1 MKISQLA
8 LPIFL
13 FGLLLFFLTSCTGI
27 IPISPAPSPGT
38 TEEDATTISGQIK
51 MPLVCCVPV
60 EKGRET
66 EKSDDETEFWSV
78 IPGAI
83 VELKSSN
90 NCKKVL
96 DTTESDESG
105 NYTFKDVKPGL
116 YIITAYCPS
125 DNNYLVKDVAEKIAG
140 QALDAGIP
148 DCASTSTALVA
159 EYHNGCYN
167 GWYFCFNKYSAI
179 YKRVK
184 TIAEAIDQVDLV
196 VIENN
201 KTYDELVA
209 LVCDSLQNCCGSSP
223 GTTPS
228 NGGGTTPATETTISV
243 ADISGIKAPVTG
255 ETPVTSLTSDVSMSA
270 ISRASKATEQYTGT
284 VSWNPNHSK
293 FEANVVYT
301 ATITLI
307 PKEGFTFKG
316 VPENFFKVTGADKV
330 SNLPNSGVVTAVFPK
345 TEPLE
350 HTVTFKETNKC
361 KDVSIQVYNDEE
373 CQEANKVGDPITTN
387 NNGEASKDLPDGNY
401 WFIAKFVGYNDYKK
415 DFKVEGIDKTVEFT
429 MVETEYTV
437 SFKEKNELTGVSIQL
452 YSDAD
457 RTVPV
462 GSVLTTNS
470 SGIATANLSNGSYWF
485 TASLTDYDDYNDNFE
500 VWGAAKNVEFTM
512 VETVNTVNIA
522 AIPGVTPPVAGATP
536 VTAITETAQYTGTVD
551 WSPNNSPFEYDTPY
565 TATITLIAKS
575 GFTLTGVAK
584 DFFTV
589 DGADPVSNDANS
601 GVVTAVF
608 PKTAIEK
615 FTVTFPDPDN
625 GSLSAKVDDAAINS
639 GDEIEKGKSVV
650 FTASPDSSY
659 QVKGWKLNNN
669 PVDSTE
675 LTYTVNSLSSD
686 IEVEVEFEEIP
697 PATYEITFK
706 ETNELAGVSI
716 QLYSDADRTQP
727 LGGPGI
733 TNQDGEAI
741 RMLANGNYWFTAS
754 LAGSEDCEDSFEVDG
769 EGKTIEFTMVSAPQ
783 PDGLVLW
790 LDAEDY
796 DPDTGN
802 WTDLSSFNNDV
813 SQTSS
818 SNRPNLI
825 SSGLNGN
832 PVVRFDGTYDYLSL
846 NWSDSLGGSL
856 NTDSIT
862 IFMVLKNNDMS
873 GGSQTIIGRFNQ
885 AGHISFRKSGSEDVV
900 YAIAGVYDNRVYYQ
914 EPNGVGD
921 AGPYVLGFQ
930 YDHSVTTHRA
940 FVNGIQTDV
949 KTNTAVDINWPA
961 TSIGRDHTASSTEWS
976 GDIAEIRIY
985 NYALDDGERAAVE
998 AELQSKWLPI
1008 PDKYTVTF
1016 TNPANGSLTAKVDGS
1031 AISSGTGV
1039 EEGKDIIFT
1048 VVPTGSY
1055 VVDKWTVNGSTVSG
1069 ATSLTYTHQDL
1080 SGDIEVAVVLEE
1092 APQPDGLVLWL
1103 DAEDYDPDTGNWTD
1117 LSSFNNDVSQTSSS
1131 NRPAYI
1137 SDGLNGNPVVH
1148 FNGEDDYLDLIWSD
1162 SLGGSLT
1169 TDSITIFMVL
1179 KNNNMSDSQTLMGN
1193 YNELGDVCFHV
1204 SYNQNALT
1212 ATVSSR
1218 DNRID
1223 ISNSTQPYV
1232 ATYKVTPTSHTTYVN
1247 GVESESDS
1255 LTENIDWGTTTIGKN
1270 GGTLSSNIQDWFWEG
1285 DIAEI
1290 RIYNY
1295 ALDDTDRA
1303 AVESELQAKWLTGG
1317 GPGTLSDAIV
1327 IYSDPQ
1333 NSSNHPAT
1341 VAHVL
1346 TINPHTVLISGD
1358 LVMNASST
1366 TEWNTFNNL
1375 VDDYNL
1381 LYTARGNHDGSTNW
1395 DGRYDNY
1402 YSDDINLGGYTV
1414 HLIVLDTNDSGSG
1427 GMVLTGDIGDT
1438 QKTWFEAD
1446 LQENSSADFTIVS
1459 FHHPVY
1465 SSGSH
1470 RGSSY
1475 LQTKLVPLFEQYGV
1489 DMVFYGHDHT
1499 YEVNTVNDIHYV
1511 QTCGGSPRD
1520 GSDPNYCLLTVMG
1533 NELTG
1538 QIYDIYGNMIGSSF
1552 SSEAS
1557 SLLTGT
1563 IYQQVSSFTDGKNYI
1578 IAAKDGTD
1586 YYAVK
1591 FNTPAEYNYHVL
1603 SESIEVIDGVA
1614 YGLEGTNIIV
1624 DPDNSDLVWAAE
1636 ASSSRYLL
1644 RHDSCYLYGGKVDP
1658 QTGKASS
1665 SGTID
1670 FYNLTSPRICN
1681 IDLTKFYAYSSSSGN
1696 YYLTFDGS
1704 DFSASTTEGDAAEV
1718 YIFEETEIE

>member
-1 MKISQLA
+1 MKTSQLA

-27 IPISPAPSPGT
+27 IPIAPAPSPGT
-38 TEEDATTISGQIK
+38 TEEDATAISGQIK
-51 MPLVCCVPV
+51 MPLICCVPI
-60 EKGRET
+60 EKGSET
-66 EKSDDETEFWSV
+66 EKSNDETEFWSV

-83 VELKSSN
+83 IELKSSN

-105 NYTFKDVKPGL
+105 NYTFQNVKPGM

-125 DNNYLVKDVAEKIAG
+125 SNKYLIKDVVEKVFG
-140 QALDAGIP
+140 QALDAGTP
-148 DCASTSTALVA
+148 DCSSTSLALIA
-159 EYHNGCYN
+159 EYFNGCYN
-167 GWYFCFNKYSAI
+167 EWYPCFNKYSAI
-179 YKRVK
+179 YKKVK

-209 LVCDSLQNCCGSSP
+209 LVCDVLQNCCGTSP
-223 GTTPS
+223 GATPS
-228 NGGGTTPATETTISV
+228 PGGGTGGGTTPVTETTISV

-255 ETPVTSLTSDVSMSA
+255 ETPVTL
-270 ISRASKATEQYTGT
+270 ISGNISKSTIARLSKSTEQYTGT
-284 VSWNPNHSK
+284 VSWEPNHNP
-293 FEANVVYT
+293 FQGNTVYT
-301 ATITLI
+301 ATITLT
-307 PKEGFTFKG
+307 PTEGFTFKG
-316 VPENFFKVTGADKV
+316 IPANFFKVEGAESV
-330 SNLPNSGVVTAVFPK
+330 SNSAGSGIVTAVFPK

-350 HTVTFKETNKC
+350 YTVTFKETNKC
-361 KDVSIQVYNDEE
+361 KDVSIQIYNSEA
-373 CQEANKVGDPITTN
+373 CQEADKVGDPITTN
-387 NNGEASKDLPDGNY
+387 NNGEANKDLPDGNY
-401 WFIAKFVGYNDYKK
+401 WFIAKLIGYKDYKK

-429 MVETEYTV
+429 MVETEYAV

-452 YSDAD
+452 YSDAA
-457 RTVPV
+457 RTVSV
-462 GSVLTTNS
+462 GNVLTTNS

-485 TASLTDYDDYNDNFE
+485 TASLTGYDDFNGNFE
-500 VWGAAKNVEFTM
+500 VDGSAKTVEFTM
-512 VETVNTVNIA
+512 IATVSTVDIEE
-522 AIPGVTPPVAGATP
+522 ISGVTPPVAGATP

-565 TATITLIAKS
+565 TATITLAAKS
-575 GFTLTGVAK
+575 GFTFNGVAAN
-584 DFFTV
+584 FFTV
-589 DGADPVSNDANS
+589 AGADPVSNDANS

-615 FTVTFPDPDN
+615 FTVTFPDPEK
-625 GSLSAKVDDAAINS
+625 GSLSAKVDDVDISS

-650 FTASPDSSY
+650 FTASPDSGY

-669 PVDSTE
+669 PVGSTE

-686 IEVEVEFEEIP
+686 IEVEVEFEEESITP
-697 PATYEITFK
+697 PI
-706 ETNELAGVSI
+706 
-716 QLYSDADRTQP
+716 
-727 LGGPGI
+727 
-733 TNQDGEAI
+733 
-741 RMLANGNYWFTAS
+741 
-754 LAGSEDCEDSFEVDG
+754 
-769 EGKTIEFTMVSAPQ
+769 
-783 PDGLVLW
+783 GLILH
-790 LDAEDY
+790 LDANDY
-796 DPDTGN
+796 STGN
-802 WTDLSSFNNDV
+802 WPDISGTGNIV
-813 SQTSS
+813 SQNTAANQPS
-818 SNRPNLI
+818 LI
-825 SSGLNGN
+825 ANGLNGN
-832 PVVRFDGTYDYLSL
+832 PVVRFDG
-846 NWSDSLGGSL
+846 
-856 NTDSIT
+856 
-862 IFMVLKNNDMS
+862 
-873 GGSQTIIGRFNQ
+873 
-885 AGHISFRKSGSEDVV
+885 
-900 YAIAGVYDNRVYYQ
+900 
-914 EPNGVGD
+914 
-921 AGPYVLGFQ
+921 
-930 YDHSVTTHRA
+930 
-940 FVNGIQTDV
+940 
-949 KTNTAVDINWPA
+949 
-961 TSIGRDHTASSTEWS
+961 
-976 GDIAEIRIY
+976 
-985 NYALDDGERAAVE
+985 
-998 AELQSKWLPI
+998 
-1008 PDKYTVTF
+1008 
-1016 TNPANGSLTAKVDGS
+1016 
-1031 AISSGTGV
+1031 
-1039 EEGKDIIFT
+1039 
-1048 VVPTGSY
+1048 
-1055 VVDKWTVNGSTVSG
+1055 
-1069 ATSLTYTHQDL
+1069 
-1080 SGDIEVAVVLEE
+1080 
-1092 APQPDGLVLWL
+1092 
-1103 DAEDYDPDTGNWTD
+1103 
-1117 LSSFNNDVSQTSSS
+1117 
-1131 NRPAYI
+1131 
-1137 SDGLNGNPVVH
+1137 
-1148 FNGEDDYLDLIWSD
+1148 EDDYLDLGWNFSD
-1162 SLGGSLT
+1162 GSLT
-1169 TDSITIFMVL
+1169 TDSITIIMVM
-1179 KNNNMSDSQTLMGN
+1179 KSNNMDNSQTLMGN
-1193 YNELGDVCFHV
+1193 YNESGDVCFHV

-1223 ISNSTQPYV
+1223 ISNSTEPYV

-1247 GVESESDS
+1247 GVESESDN

-1303 AVESELQAKWLTGG
+1303 AVESELQTKWLSGGTQPSGDLILHLDANHYNSDTGIWADLSSFNNEVSQTSSSNRPAYISDGLNGNPVVRFDGENDYLNLNWNLLDGSLITDSITMFLVLKNDDMDGGTQVVMGNYNSDNEVSISISSQNDSIVARITDYKTSCTFTNESGPYVLTFDYDSSTMRTFVNSVLANTFNTNENIEWGNTAIGRDGAGTSRYWSGDIAEIRIYDSVLSDPERQTIESELQAKWLTGG

-1358 LVMNASST
+1358 LVNYDST

-1395 DGRYDNY
+1395 DGRYYNY

-1446 LQENSSADFTIVS
+1446 LQENSSADFIIVS

-1470 RGSSY
+1470 GGSSA

-1499 YEVNTVNDIHYV
+1499 YEVNTVNDIHYI

-1520 GSDPNYCLLTVMG
+1520 SSDPNYCLLTVAG
-1533 NELTG
+1533 RELVG
-1538 QIYDIYGNMIGSSF
+1538 QVYDINGRMLGSSF
-1552 SSEAS
+1552 SSETS
-1557 SLLTGT
+1557 GLLTGT

-1578 IAAKDGTD
+1578 IAAKDETD

-1591 FNTPAEYNYHVL
+1591 FNAPAEYNYHVL

-1624 DPDNSDLVWAAE
+1624 DPDNSDLVWT
-1636 ASSSRYLL
+1636 ASENGERYNL
-1644 RHDSCYLYGGKVDP
+1644 SNSTYYLYGGKVDT
-1658 QTGKASS
+1658 QTGTASG

-1670 FYNLTSPRICN
+1670 FYNLESSRPCDIEGTN
-1681 IDLTKFYAYSSSSGN
+1681 FYAFSSNSGE
-1696 YYLTFDGS
+1696 YYLTFDNSTYEFGCS
-1704 DFSASTTEGDAAEV
+1704 DAKAIEQASEV
-1718 YIFEETEIE
+1718 YIFEEIEIE